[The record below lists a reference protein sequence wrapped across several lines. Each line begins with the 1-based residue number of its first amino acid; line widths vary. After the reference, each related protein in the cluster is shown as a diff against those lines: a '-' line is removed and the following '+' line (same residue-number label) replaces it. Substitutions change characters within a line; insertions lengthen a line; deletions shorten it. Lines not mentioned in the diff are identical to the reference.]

1 VNEEAVEAAAAKVE
15 EALWNLE
22 GKRIALLGLAF
33 KAGTDDV
40 RFSPA
45 LALARRLLAAGAI
58 VVGCDP
64 RAASNAKGELPELE
78 LADNAYE
85 AASGAHA
92 LVVATEWPAFREL
105 DLGTLKE
112 IMAYP
117 LVVDGRNLFDPSEM
131 AGAGFWYYP
140 TGRPPVVPEPAAAGS
155 LPIEPVGDVSP
166 IEQRSAA
173 R

>member
-1 VNEEAVEAAAAKVE
+1 VE

-45 LALARRLLAAGAI
+45 LALARRLLAAGAV

-64 RAASNAKGELPELE
+64 RAASNAKEELPELE
-78 LADNAYE
+78 LASDAYE

-92 LVVATEWPAFREL
+92 VVVATEWPVFRDL

-112 IMAYP
+112 IMTYP

-131 AGAGFWYYP
+131 AEAGFWYYP
-140 TGRPPVVPEPAAAGS
+140 TGRSPVVPAQT
-155 LPIEPVGDVSP
+155 VSDQLRIDEVEDTAS
-166 IEQRSAA
+166 IEQPSASP
-173 R
+173 